1 MTLTELKDL
10 VVETGK
16 EWAEDGAIQ
25 WAAALSYY
33 TALAMAPLLIL
44 VLSISSLV
52 FDEQTAQQEL
62 LTRIQQWVGEQGA
75 EVAATVLQQEGGG
88 GTFAGISGLVLLV
101 FGATGVFAQLQKALN
116 EMWEVAPDKGGL
128 RRMIR
133 GRLMGFALVLG
144 ICILLMAS
152 LLVRA
157 VISGLPAPGAAL
169 HVLNLGITLGVFT
182 VVLAAVYQVLPDV
195 VIHWKEVWVGAL
207 VTALLFALGQV
218 LIGLYLGRSAV
229 GSAYGAAGSLVALL
243 VWIYYTALVLF
254 FGAEFTQVWARRSGR
269 RIEPEP
275 GAHRVR
281 QVRVEEEGPVQEGG

>member
-10 VVETGK
+10 VVESGK
-16 EWAEDGAIQ
+16 EWVEDGAPQ

-44 VLSISSLV
+44 TLSATSMV
-52 FDEQTAQQEL
+52 FSQEAAQQEL
-62 LTRIQQWVGEQGA
+62 LTRIDQWVGEQGA
-75 EVAATVLQQEGGG
+75 EVAATVLEQEGG
-88 GTFAGISGLVLLV
+88 AGIAGLSGLALLI
-101 FGATGVFAQLQKALN
+101 FGATGVFGQLQKALN

-133 GRLMGFALVLG
+133 GRLIGFALVLG
-144 ICILLMAS
+144 ICLLLIAS

-169 HVLNLGITLGVFT
+169 HVLNLGITLAVFT
-182 VVLAAVYQVLPDV
+182 AALAAVYRVLPDV
-195 VIHWKEVWVGAL
+195 VIHWKEVWMGAL

-218 LIGLYLGRSAV
+218 LIGLYMGRSAI

-281 QVRVEEEGPVQEGG
+281 QMKVEEEGGVQEG